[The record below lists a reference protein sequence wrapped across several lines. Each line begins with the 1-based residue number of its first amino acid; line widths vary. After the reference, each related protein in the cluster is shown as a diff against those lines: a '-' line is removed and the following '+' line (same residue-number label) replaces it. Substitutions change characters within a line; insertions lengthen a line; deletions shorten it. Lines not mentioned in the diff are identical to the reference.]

1 MSRDGTHLIV
11 STLNMYYKAGGEQR
25 SGKDREGRAK
35 WSETW
40 EENEWGQIEKD
51 LSSVYM
57 RGMKSGCSSALLVV
71 KVISQMKHNCKWDGP
86 LIRNDSIFTE
96 KSFFF

>member
-40 EENEWGQIEKD
+40 EENE
-51 LSSVYM
+51 
-57 RGMKSGCSSALLVV
+57 
-71 KVISQMKHNCKWDGP
+71 
-86 LIRNDSIFTE
+86 
-96 KSFFF
+96 